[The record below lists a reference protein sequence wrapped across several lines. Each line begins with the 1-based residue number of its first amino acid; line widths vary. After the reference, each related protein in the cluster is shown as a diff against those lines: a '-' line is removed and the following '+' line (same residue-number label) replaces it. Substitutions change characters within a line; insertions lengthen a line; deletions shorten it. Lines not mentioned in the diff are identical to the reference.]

1 MLSYTI
7 ARYEQIKSNTFL
19 IAFNICDENGN
30 SAYVETEI
38 PSSQVSSKSAQE
50 ICEIAHKQ
58 IQPKIEKIQQDFEK
72 NNAVKIGYRFIPS
85 V

>member
-7 ARYEQIKSNTFL
+7 ARYEQIKSNNFL
-19 IAFNICDENGN
+19 IAFNISDENGN

-38 PSSQVSSKSAQE
+38 HSSQVSSKSVQE
-50 ICEIAHKQ
+50 ICEIAYKQ
-58 IQPKIEKIQQDFEK
+58 IQPKIEKIQQDFQK
-72 NNAVKIGYRFIPS
+72 NNALKIGYRFIPT